1 MKSNYRMLL
10 TVIIASASV
19 GCVHAQSVA
28 PSTAPAA
35 APSDLPSPKRV
46 ESRPRSIVSTA
57 PNAQNQYQAATDQY
71 RTAAGQNQAALSLSQ
86 AAAGQFG
93 SSYGFSSR
101 SSSDSVPPVVIQFGT
116 RDANAI
122 GAMEEDLAI

>member
-1 MKSNYRMLL
+1 MKSNYRTFL
-10 TVIIASASV
+10 TIIIASASV

-28 PSTAPAA
+28 PATAPAA

-71 RTAAGQNQAALSLSQ
+71 RTAAGQSQAALSLSQ
-86 AAAGQFG
+86 AAGQFG

-122 GAMEEDLAI
+122 GAMEEDLAIM